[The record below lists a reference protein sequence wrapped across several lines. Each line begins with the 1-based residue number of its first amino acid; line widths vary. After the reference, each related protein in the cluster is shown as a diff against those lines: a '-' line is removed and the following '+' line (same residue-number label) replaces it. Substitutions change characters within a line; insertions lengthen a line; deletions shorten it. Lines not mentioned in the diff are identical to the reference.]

1 MKQHEQAM
9 ILMEKALHDEVLVE
23 EVFAA
28 KRVTDDIVGFHCQQ
42 AMEKLLK
49 AALSHHGV
57 RYRKIHDLREI
68 MDILT
73 DAGHPLPGD
82 LEDIDSLSPYGSL
95 FRYDVI
101 PSNVSLDR
109 QKALDMVRR
118 LRKWVEQQI
127 RD

>member
-1 MKQHEQAM
+1 M